1 MTQAAED
8 VCITRISF
16 LTPGN
21 YAADDPLPG
30 LEQTLELFR
39 IGEALGYDCAWVR
52 QRHLERA
59 VSSAATFLAA
69 ASQHT
74 TRIGLGAAVIQMG
87 YENPFRLAED
97 LATVDILSRG
107 RLNVGLS
114 AGAPPHGALL
124 GDRLFDGAPEQIDF
138 SHARVARLRANLTG
152 ELLGDEQCF
161 VESPAGRERPR
172 VMPYAPGLTQR
183 LWYGGGSLRSAEWA
197 GRNGFNLL
205 IGNLNVGERSDDF
218 FDTQRGHIDAFRANW
233 RGAHPPRIA
242 LGRVIVPTDSADR
255 VSRRRYR
262 AFAAQRVERTRGPQG
277 PRRTLYAQDLVGS
290 AAEIA
295 ERLLADPVV
304 RQIGE
309 LRLELPYDFAPDEY
323 EQILT
328 DFMLHVAPCLGGQG
342 VRSAASPPELPA
354 SGARS

>member
-1 MTQAAED
+1 MTQADAR
-8 VCITRISF
+8 VRITRISF

-30 LEQTLELFR
+30 LEQTLDLFR

-124 GDRLFDGAPEQIDF
+124 GDRLFDGMPEQIDF

-152 ELLGDEQCF
+152 DLLGDEQSF

-172 VMPYAPGLTQR
+172 VMPYARGLTQR

-205 IGNLNVGERSDDF
+205 IGNLNSGERTDDF
-218 FDTQRGHIDAFRANW
+218 FDAQRSHVDAFRSNW
-233 RGAHPPRIA
+233 QGVGAPRIA
-242 LGRVIVPTDSADR
+242 LGRVIVPTDSADQA
-255 VSRRRYR
+255 SRRRYR
-262 AFAAQRVERTRGPQG
+262 AFAAERVARTRGPQG
-277 PRRTLYAQDLVGS
+277 PRRTLYAEDLVGS

-295 ERLLADPVV
+295 ERLLEDPIV
-304 RQIGE
+304 RQVRE
-309 LRLELPYDFAPDEY
+309 LRLELPYDLAPDEY

-328 DFMLHVAPCLGGQG
+328 DFVLHVAPHLGWQTG
-342 VRSAASPPELPA
+342 AAVA
-354 SGARS
+354 A